1 MSKLSGSGL
10 LLAGIFLIFLGILI
24 RSDILE
30 TLLDIF
36 GFLVIVLGAIL
47 GLVGLIQ
54 FFTGRGRSKSS
65 SDF

>member
-1 MSKLSGSGL
+1 MGRLSGSGL
-10 LLAGIFLIFLGILI
+10 LLAGIFLIFLGFLI
-24 RSDILE
+24 QSDFLAW
-30 TLLDIF
+30 LLDIF

-54 FFTGRGRSKSS
+54 FFTGRGRSRSS